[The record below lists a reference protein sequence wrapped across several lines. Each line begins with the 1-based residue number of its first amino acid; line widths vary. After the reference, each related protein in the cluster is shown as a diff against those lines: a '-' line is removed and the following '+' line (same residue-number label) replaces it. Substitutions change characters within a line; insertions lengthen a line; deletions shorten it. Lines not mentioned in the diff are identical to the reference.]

1 MNKSKKVMVWG
12 VVLCCVLAASM
23 VFAAPDRP
31 ARGDRQG
38 PGGAEGR
45 RGFDPAAMQ
54 TRMLEMM
61 KDRIGATDEE
71 WTVISPRLS
80 EVMTLSQSARGGQM
94 RGMMGGRGRD
104 RGQQPETVSTDP
116 VEKASQELQQTLDKE
131 APSNTEIQNKLLALR
146 GAREQAKQKL
156 AAAQQKLREVL
167 SVKQEA
173 QLVLMGMLD

>member
-1 MNKSKKVMVWG
+1 MNKSKKLMVWG

-31 ARGDRQG
+31 TRGDRQDG
-38 PGGAEGR
+38 P
-45 RGFDPAAMQ
+45 RGFDREAMQ

-61 KDRIGATDEE
+61 KERIGATDEE
-71 WTVISPRLS
+71 WTVIQPRLS
-80 EVMTLSQSARGGQM
+80 EVMTLQQSARGGM
-94 RGMMGGRGRD
+94 RGMFGPGRGGRNRD
-104 RGQQPETVSTDP
+104 GQQSTETVTDP
-116 VEKASQELQQTLDKE
+116 VEKASQELQETLDKE

-156 AAAQQKLREVL
+156 VAAQQKLREVL

-173 QLVLMGMLD
+173 QLVIMGMLD